1 MSEVKLTKSI
11 PLSIIVGLLIQ
22 TGGMIWFM
30 AHLDSRV
37 TSNSEKLEKREE
49 WMEKREDFETD
60 ITRQMIRLTMSVEQL
75 TKTTDQLNTSV
86 KTLAGKVK

>member
-37 TSNSEKLEKREE
+37 SSNAEKLKERSD

-75 TKTTDQLNTSV
+75 TKTSDALNRSV
-86 KTLAGKVK
+86 KTLAEKVK